1 MAPKPEFQRPKD
13 WYSISVET
21 VRTGALVLV
30 LLVASGVGYWL
41 YHNWQLK
48 DLERA
53 AVRIVLE
60 ADGLEQQVLKAELS
74 QAGNFA
80 AEMQVARDHLAR
92 ARVEIEKRAFR
103 DALRDGRRSRDLLRM
118 VLDASTLS
126 ASSGKAQFVSVQGE
140 VEFRRAKSDVWEEAR
155 NRLAL
160 RPGDYVRTS
169 SNGSA
174 EIFFVDGTFYT
185 VRPNTLFVVTRSV
198 GADGAAVGGEQAIRM
213 EYGWV
218 NLNTSQRPS
227 EIQTPSARARVR
239 EASEAS
245 VAYDQGNARFAALR
259 GSIELSSGGAQREV
273 KELQEVVQEGSR
285 LSTPRPL
292 PGAPTLSEPAENQQ
306 FTLDSK
312 QPMVLGWEA
321 ATNAARYALQVSRTR
336 EFLDTV
342 LDVENRTTTR
352 ATLGLRGEGIFSWRV
367 AAISR
372 EGAQG
377 PWSTPRQF
385 RVVRAERPGD
395 VDKTPPQL
403 ELENV
408 KLYGNL
414 VILAGRTEPGA
425 VLRVNGETVA
435 IDAEGAFTKTVQ
447 FTREGW
453 NFVEVRS
460 TDAWGNE
467 AARRRRVFV
476 EADL

>member
-1 MAPKPEFQRPKD
+1 MASSKKEYRD
-13 WYSISVET
+13 WYSISIDTLRGWLAV
-21 VRTGALVLV
+21 VVLV
-30 LLVASGVGYWL
+30 GLGLVGYQL
-41 YHNWQLK
+41 YRQHERGLLDLQAAEWISEAMELRGRLESLGVPAEFRADYLAARSQLEEAQG
-48 DLERA
+48 LRA
-53 AVRIVLE
+53 AGSIE
-60 ADGLEQQVLKAELS
+60 P
-74 QAGNFA
+74 A
-80 AEMQVARDHLAR
+80 AKR
-92 ARVEIEKRAFR
+92 ARQ
-103 DALRDGRRSRDLLRM
+103 SRDLFAG
-118 VLDASTLS
+118 VLDALGAGGPGSQARFLS
-126 ASSGKAQFVSVQGE
+126 VSGSVE
-140 VEFRRAKSDVWEEAR
+140 YRRGGDGPWESAR
-155 NRLAL
+155 TRVAL
-160 RPGDYVRTS
+160 RSGDYVKTTD
-169 SNGSA
+169 GGTA
-174 EIFFVDGTFYT
+174 QVVFGDGTLYT

-321 ATNAARYALQVSRTR
+321 ATNAARYALQISRTR